1 MNMNKKEL
9 LLELINA
16 YRTELLFHDRSS
28 SVEYIE
34 RLDPKECYSEAE
46 GIMYEYYLGI
56 IVNNKYVFEL
66 IFRSN
71 KKSDPNK
78 IEEEMVTKLLSDIFC
93 YGMRSSKK
101 DIESFKNY

>member
-1 MNMNKKEL
+1 MNKKEL

-28 SVEYIE
+28 SVEYVE
-34 RLDPKECYSEAE
+34 QLDPKERYIEAE
-46 GIMYEYYLGI
+46 GIVKYEYLLGI
-56 IVNNKYVFEL
+56 KVNDKYVFYL
-66 IFRSN
+66 IFS
-71 KKSDPNK
+71 SDKIENTDT

-101 DIESFKNY
+101 DLESFKNY